1 MRFYVIHQ
9 RGSKSMNTICL
20 QIYQFCFPNLSAVSF
35 KYSVPHQTSNKQVVC
50 RSSPYPDPTYSP
62 WRPGTSP
69 PSPPSPSSTP
79 TLSLEVQQ
87 DRGQDF
93 LTD

>member
-1 MRFYVIHQ
+1 
-9 RGSKSMNTICL
+9 MNTDCL
-20 QIYQFCFPNLSAVSF
+20 QIYQFQFSNLSTVST
-35 KYSVPHQTSNKQVVC
+35 KCLVPQQPSNEQVIC
-50 RSSPYPDPTYSP
+50 RSSPYPDQAYSP

-69 PSPPSPSSTP
+69 PSPPPPSSTT

-87 DRGQDF
+87 AQGQDF